1 VDQEYGSISGLDAP
15 YEGESPRNTGWV
27 LNPLCSVHTAI
38 LIAFTLFWIPGLCIY
53 LFGGIWKVALY
64 GLIVLGALTLLGY
77 IFGRP
82 RRITCP

>member
-1 VDQEYGSISGLDAP
+1 VDQEYGSLSGVDAP
-15 YEGESPRNTGWV
+15 YKEESPQKAASV

-38 LIAFTLFWIPGLCIY
+38 LIAFTLFWIPGLLIY

-64 GLIVLGALTLLGY
+64 GVILLGALTLLGY
-77 IFGRP
+77 IVGRP